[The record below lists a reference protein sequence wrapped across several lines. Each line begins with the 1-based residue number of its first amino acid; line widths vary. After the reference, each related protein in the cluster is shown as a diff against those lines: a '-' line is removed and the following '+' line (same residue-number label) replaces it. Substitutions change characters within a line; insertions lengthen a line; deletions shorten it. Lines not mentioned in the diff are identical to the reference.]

1 MFPELHS
8 RNVWNRMQYR
18 PLEGFIA
25 SVSPFN
31 FTAIGGNLGATP
43 TLLVSGRRET
53 EKTVFMFC
61 LAYWLLVNAD
71 TSAHLHILL
80 CREMSLCGSRQ
91 TQRCCPTGSCT
102 RSSEKQESP
111 TVRTTPHLP
120 LGALHYSVSCY
131 AMLHTLRQTTVQGVA
146 YRLLLAPAQ
155 LLPPP
160 ACSCHRSHQLYSR

>member
-53 EKTVFMFC
+53 E
-61 LAYWLLVNAD
+61 
-71 TSAHLHILL
+71 
-80 CREMSLCGSRQ
+80 
-91 TQRCCPTGSCT
+91 
-102 RSSEKQESP
+102 
-111 TVRTTPHLP
+111 
-120 LGALHYSVSCY
+120 
-131 AMLHTLRQTTVQGVA
+131 
-146 YRLLLAPAQ
+146 RL
-155 LLPPP
+155 
-160 ACSCHRSHQLYSR
+160 CSCSV